1 MANDGDKQDPTAET
15 PSEETAENG
24 AAASGEKAE
33 SSAARASGAEDAA
46 AAAKAAAEA
55 AAKAAA
61 EAAAKAE
68 ELAKLAAE
76 SQAPPQVPEPP
87 DLGVDKRSDKD
98 AAKAASTAG
107 STRVEPADSG
117 SLLAINPNSEGL
129 FGTDVIDKEAGDRY
143 VPDRPYLTERRNRP
157 AIIALVLA
165 VLLIIGG
172 IVYLMTDEDSATR
185 MKWFLAGTNCAMDQK
200 TMEPVLPVP
209 PEPPGNL
216 NCLQIYVEQA
226 RRSAEAR
233 WKAED
238 YRSRH
243 IYGDVTLTYFPNDAK
258 VDVYEAKFVQEGKA
272 WKRNEAGPG
281 DIVCDGLFVET
292 KSDAIMT
299 EALKSQKRCERQLK
313 NKTAELKEGE
323 FLNDLP
329 LKNLPI
335 FETDKC
341 TDQWESWNADS
352 KNCKGDDGF
361 YDLGAVINAYTYEYR
376 IVLSREG
383 YEPREVVWRKGDW
396 RRGSP
401 NYTMD
406 WPGADLIPKPETQM
420 KNYAQAECA
429 LFCFQVIKEMPY
441 KDIPPDTLERI
452 LQRNGFKDEEG
463 FKKAH
468 EVLTRGDFTP
478 WWEAKE
484 KAIMALKK
492 TDCED
497 EERDVCA
504 EISAEPAEEQP
515 QPGGQP
521 QPEE

>member
-15 PSEETAENG
+15 PSETAETG
-24 AAASGEKAE
+24 AAAT
-33 SSAARASGAEDAA
+33 AEDVAA
-46 AAAKAAAEA
+46 T
-55 AAKAAA
+55 
-61 EAAAKAE
+61 AKAE

-76 SQAPPQVPEPP
+76 AKAPSQEPEPP
-87 DLGVDKRSDKD
+87 DLGVEAREDKPAVAPS
-98 AAKAASTAG
+98 ASA
-107 STRVEPADSG
+107 TRVQPADPASM
-117 SLLAINPNSEGL
+117 LEIKPNSEGL

-143 VPDRPYLTERRNRP
+143 TPDRPYLTERRNRP
-157 AIIALVLA
+157 AIIALIIA

-172 IVYLMTDEDSATR
+172 IVYLMTDEDASTR
-185 MKWFLAGTNCAMDQK
+185 VKWFLAGTNCAMDQK

-226 RRSAEAR
+226 RRAAEAR

-238 YRSRH
+238 FRSRH
-243 IYGDVTLTYFPNDAK
+243 IYGDVTLTYFPNDAR
-258 VDVYEAKFVQEGKA
+258 VDVFEAKFVQEGKA
-272 WKRNEAGPG
+272 WTRNEAGPG

-292 KSDAIMT
+292 APDAMMT
-299 EALKSQKRCERQLK
+299 TALKSQKRCERQLK
-313 NKTAELKEGE
+313 NKTAELKENE

-341 TDQWESWNADS
+341 TDQWETWNAES
-352 KNCKGDDGF
+352 QNCKGGDGF
-361 YDLGAVINAYTYEYR
+361 YKLGAVINAYTYEYR

-383 YEPREVVWRKGDW
+383 YEPREFVWRKSDW

-429 LFCFQVIKEMPY
+429 LFCYQVMKEIPY

-452 LQRNGFKDEEG
+452 LQRNGFKDEEV

-478 WWEAKE
+478 WWQAKE
-484 KAIMALKK
+484 KTIMELKRK
-492 TDCED
+492 DCED
-497 EERDVCA
+497 EERNVCA
-504 EISAEPAEEQP
+504 EIAAPAPEEA
-515 QPGGQP
+515 P
-521 QPEE
+521 QPE